1 MNEYIDKELLGEQ
14 HSYENILKE
23 YNKLTENN
31 K

>member
-14 HSYENILKE
+14 YSYENVLKE